1 MVALVTN
8 DRPNPDAGIRIVS
21 RSSWVAVSLI
31 VIGMLV
37 APNNPLMSLLLVSAV
52 LVARHFAVKH
62 LTRQG
67 KLEDFVT
74 KTTEREFT
82 EIPQP
87 TDDKGKLALVAAKPY
102 WEPEGV
108 CFEKIHD
115 VESIR
120 KGDLQDQE
128 AWYRCRVINPAKY
141 QAQEQWLATTY
152 PDRHR
157 AVRTWWLRAYLL
169 PGLERRFPD
178 YEFKATEIWDPI
190 IAGTPSKARRAGL
203 DEQLPDRWEC
213 HARKRG
219 PTDLAWEPADLTWCQ
234 EVAIDYQYQ
243 LYVGVRLAINPK
255 RWKRRIDR
263 RPSHRAIGFLHNALL
278 DLYGGNRPSSQE
290 LPEDLRILK
299 PNFNRLYFGHG
310 FEWDVRHLQKLHE
323 VFGEDLATVT
333 GGAQTDGDPRIYAT
347 GQDEIRPI
355 FLDER
360 TLNYHAQILGQPGSG
375 KTRFLENVLVQAI
388 QSGRPVIM
396 VDPKLDRGLFNRV
409 WEVARQCGRGHQLHL
424 FHLNAPRCREVSEYN
439 PLYVYDDP
447 AELAARVA
455 AVVEKT
461 RDPFWFRVGISTA
474 KAVTMLSHYTMTFLR
489 IAGAEFIDGKWQL
502 AARFGNTPPKYL
514 LALQYRWDNP
524 KASAKIA
531 RTAIEDFLK
540 HRTDPAW
547 VPTTPSETNLLEM
560 CRQPFFSPFAWNP
573 SLKPVNVFGIGRP
586 ETLVAWSLRVI
597 YFHLFITDA
606 SKEAKRSNLPEL
618 LGIEEVVGNSED
630 SWWQM
635 YMRHKEHPLKAL
647 LDPSYRGQKYNETAI
662 EYLRE
667 FIPQEAVEQL
677 GRADCEKWDQYV
689 HDSLRMM
696 HAKAVEDRK
705 EYQKHMST
713 LAAALSNFE
722 GERERLLTSQD
733 PDIILRDCVMNGGI
747 VYYATNYMKDSQA
760 SEGAARTFVIDGL
773 AFLGDVYG
781 ASAKGRYD
789 FYFACDEVATFI
801 TTDLTPFMS
810 QGRSAG
816 VHTIL
821 LGQNGVDVQVA
832 LGDKA
837 KADQVTGNTV
847 TRINL
852 CTGNMQDARD
862 FSESLGK
869 RTIHVRGGFSLN
881 TTKAYGNT
889 GVATIG
895 DYSQSQNE
903 SWSDK
908 EVERVPPSCLLSLPT
923 GQAFVRSKFG
933 LHMVIQGQLPA
944 PKCNVMEEFGLLR
957 YLDHDQEPP
966 IALRHQTE
974 LDITNARIE
983 REGIFHGK
991 EVTRPIR
998 TQIPA
1003 QNLPK
1008 DRGADMPII
1017 RSGSSVGSDPK
1028 TEQPSAAARE
1038 GNHTTQPD
1046 DGGERQADHPDDQD
1060 PSNPASPNFPGDG
1073 GDDDA
1078 NPFVIV

>member
-1 MVALVTN
+1 MVALVTS
-8 DRPNPDAGIRIVS
+8 DRPDPDAGIRIVS
-21 RSSWVAVSLI
+21 RSSWLAAAMI
-31 VIGMLV
+31 VIGTLL
-37 APNNPLMSLLLVSAV
+37 APNNPLMSVVLLVAV
-52 LVARHFAVKH
+52 FLARRYAVKH

-67 KLEDFVT
+67 KMDAFVT

-82 EIPQP
+82 QIPQP
-87 TDDKGKLALVAAKPY
+87 VDDQGKLALVTSKPY

-108 CFEKIHD
+108 CYEKIHD
-115 VESIR
+115 VETIR
-120 KGDLQDQE
+120 MGERRVEE
-128 AWYRCRVINPAKY
+128 AWYRCKVIDPPRY

-152 PDRHR
+152 PDRYR

-178 YEFKATEIWDPI
+178 YEFKATEIWDPLLPG
-190 IAGTPSKARRAGL
+190 AAPKARRAGL

-213 HARKRG
+213 LARKRG
-219 PTDLAWEPADLTWCQ
+219 NADVAWDPADLTWCQ

-243 LYVGVRLAINPK
+243 LFTGVRLAVNPK

-263 RPSHRAIGFLHNALL
+263 RPSHRAMGFLHNALL
-278 DLYGGNRPSSQE
+278 DLYGGNRPSGQE
-290 LPEDLRILK
+290 LPEALRIQR
-299 PNFNRLYFGHG
+299 PNFNRIYFGHG

-333 GGAQTDGDPRIYAT
+333 GGHQTDGDPRIYAT

-461 RDPFWFRVGISTA
+461 RDPFWFRVGLSTA
-474 KAVTMLSHYTMTFLR
+474 KAVTMLSHYTMMFLR
-489 IAGAEFIDGKWQL
+489 VAGAEFIDGKWQL
-502 AARFGNTPPKYL
+502 APRFGKTPPKYL

-524 KASAKIA
+524 KADAKSA
-531 RTAIEDFLK
+531 RTAVEDFLK
-540 HRTDPAW
+540 HRADPAW
-547 VPTTPSETNLLEM
+547 VPTNASESNLLEM

-606 SKEAKRSNLPEL
+606 SKDARRINQPEL
-618 LGIEEVVGNSED
+618 LGIQEVVGNDEG
-630 SWWQM
+630 SWWQG
-635 YMRHKEHPLKAL
+635 YLRNKDHPIKGL
-647 LDPSYRGQKYNETAI
+647 LDPNYRGLKYNETAV
-662 EYLRE
+662 EFLRE
-667 FIPQEAVEQL
+667 FIPLEAIDQL
-677 GRADCEKWDQYV
+677 GRADCENWERYV

-696 HAKAVEDRK
+696 HAKAVEERK

-713 LAAALSNFE
+713 LAASLANFE

-733 PDIILRDCVMNGGI
+733 PDIVLRDCVMTGGI

-789 FYFACDEVATFI
+789 FYFCCDEVATFI

-852 CTGNMQDARD
+852 CTGNMQDARE
-862 FSESLGK
+862 FSESLGR
-869 RTIHVRGGFSLN
+869 RTIHVRGGVSLN

-957 YLDHDQEPP
+957 YLDNDQEPP
-966 IALRHQTE
+966 IATRHQAE

-983 REGIFHGK
+983 RDGVFHGK
-991 EVTRPIR
+991 EVTRWNP
-998 TQIPA
+998 TQIPT
-1003 QNLPK
+1003 QNLPR

-1017 RSGSSVGSDPK
+1017 RNASSSDSEVK
-1028 TEQPSAAARE
+1028 TDYKRAAARDSE
-1038 GNHTTQPD
+1038 HHTTPSGD
-1046 DGGERQADHPDDQD
+1046 DTTSQDFEELDD
-1060 PSNPASPNFPGDG
+1060 PASPRMQRNDQ
-1073 GDDDA
+1073 DDD
-1078 NPFVIV
+1078 NELVVR

>member
-8 DRPNPDAGIRIVS
+8 DRPDPDGGIRIVS
-21 RSSWVAVSLI
+21 NSAWVAVGLI
-31 VIGMLV
+31 IIGTAI
-37 APNNPLMSLLLVSAV
+37 APNNPLLSVVLLAAILI
-52 LVARHFAVKH
+52 ARRLAVKH
-62 LTRQG
+62 LTRQA
-67 KLEDFVT
+67 KLENFVT
-74 KTTEREFT
+74 KTTERDFT
-82 EIPQP
+82 HIPQP
-87 TDDKGKLALVAAKPY
+87 TDDKGNPAVVASKPF

-108 CFEKIHD
+108 CFEKIQD
-115 VESIR
+115 VEKIR
-120 KGDLQDQE
+120 RGDQIILE
-128 AWYRCRVINPAKY
+128 PWYRNRVIEAHRY
-141 QAQEQWLATTY
+141 QAQEQWLATNF

-157 AVRTWWLRAYLL
+157 AVRTWWLRSYLL

-178 YEFKATEIWDPI
+178 FEFKASEIWDAI
-190 IAGTPSKARRAGL
+190 IPGATTGTRRAGL

-213 HARKRG
+213 LARKRG
-219 PTDLAWEPADLTWCQ
+219 PADVDWKPADLTWCQ
-234 EVAIDYQYQ
+234 ELAIDYQY
-243 LYVGVRLAINPK
+243 YMFVGVRLAVQPK

-278 DLYGGNRPSSQE
+278 DLYGGNKPNGLE
-290 LPEDLRILK
+290 LPAELRITK
-299 PNFNRLYFGHG
+299 PNFSQVYFGHG

-333 GGAQTDGDPRIYAT
+333 NGKQTDGDPRIYAT

-409 WEVARQCGRGHQLHL
+409 WEVARQCGRAHQLHL

-461 RDPFWFRVGISTA
+461 RDPFWFRVGLSTA
-474 KAVTMLSHYTMTFLR
+474 KAVTMLSHYTMQFLR
-489 IAGAEFIDGKWQL
+489 IAGAEYIDGKWHL
-502 AARFGNTPPKYL
+502 APRYGNTPPKYL

-524 KASAKIA
+524 KADAKTA
-531 RTAIEDFLK
+531 RAAIEDFLK
-540 HRTDPAW
+540 NRSNPDW
-547 VPTTPSETNLLEM
+547 VPTNPSETNLLGM

-573 SLKPVNVFGIGRP
+573 SLKPVNVFGVGRP

-597 YFHLFITDA
+597 YFHLFITDRGP
-606 SKEAKRSNLPEL
+606 EACRINLPEL
-618 LGIEEVVGNSED
+618 LGISDVVGND
-630 SWWQM
+630 DGSWWQL
-635 YMRHKEHPLKAL
+635 YLRNKEHPLKAL
-647 LDPSYRGQKYNETAI
+647 LDPAYRPQKFNATAV
-662 EYLRE
+662 EYLQE
-667 FIPQEAVEQL
+667 FIPMEAIDQL
-677 GRADCEKWDQYV
+677 GRADCENWERYV

-696 HAKAVEDRK
+696 HAKAVEERK

-713 LAAALSNFE
+713 LAASLANFE

-733 PDIILRDCVMNGGI
+733 PDIILRDCVMSGGI

-852 CTGNMQDARD
+852 CTGNLQDARE
-862 FSESLGK
+862 FSESLGR
-869 RTIHVRGGFSLN
+869 RTIHVRGGYGLN

-889 GVATIG
+889 GVASIG
-895 DYSQSQNE
+895 DYSQSQSEN
-903 SWSDK
+903 WADK

-944 PKCNVMEEFGLLR
+944 PKCNVMEEFGLLK
-957 YLDHDQEPP
+957 YLDHDTEPP
-966 IALRHQTE
+966 IALRYQAE
-974 LDITNARIE
+974 LDKTNERIE
-983 REGIFHGK
+983 REGIYHGK
-991 EVTRPIR
+991 EAQPWNR
-998 TQIPA
+998 TQVPS

-1008 DRGADMPII
+1008 DRGADMPVN
-1017 RSGSSVGSDPK
+1017 RNDSSVSPGQSTERPRLVETRTNHSNTDADEVQPVVPDTSDP
-1028 TEQPSAAARE
+1028 AAPEA
-1038 GNHTTQPD
+1038 QVDD
-1046 DGGERQADHPDDQD
+1046 DGD
-1060 PSNPASPNFPGDG
+1060 
-1073 GDDDA
+1073 
-1078 NPFVIV
+1078 FVVR